1 MVHATSGIGKSEV
14 RHAKNAA
21 GAPQDAAGFRFR
33 NLNGAILMERF
44 RRENLQARY
53 GIGGREI
60 NFLTALVSFTRRWR
74 VVGSGAEARIDSDEA
89 FPSQAA
95 LARMMGV
102 RSVGTVNKAAKACE
116 AAGLLRVNRSASPVF
131 NKQTGRTENP
141 SNRYTVTLLASEV
154 CADAVETVAAVAGEN
169 PLALVRETGE
179 KVPAEVPAAARDRDT
194 EATERDTEPHGMRF
208 GTARDAVEV
217 SGTSSAS
224 RVSSSSR
231 GDAAKEEEDVP
242 LCLSDGRTIT
252 SAKRSGG
259 KYGGFLSDGRRFGCD
274 EATMAALRAGA
285 AVEAREQ
292 KGGYLWLVEAAQGRS
307 RDAEGLRESRTSDC
321 GTRLLLRPN
330 ECRIE
335 RDDAEGCWLFYFNG
349 TESPVGFTDDEQ
361 MARLFTDRNAL
372 VAESSRGERCGA
384 WNAWRKASNG
394 DANGEVALGKPRSAD
409 AAAERPRRASWA
421 S

>member
-1 MVHATSGIGKSEV
+1 MSIPAQKSVGKAGSDTS
-14 RHAKNAA
+14 AA
-21 GAPQDAAGFRFR
+21 ARNVRFR

-74 VVGSGAEARIDSDEA
+74 VVGSGAEARVESDEA

-95 LARMMGV
+95 LARTMGV

-194 EATERDTEPHGMRF
+194 EATEREPEPHGMRF

-217 SGTSSAS
+217 SGASSAS
-224 RVSSSSR
+224 RVSSSSSSR
-231 GDAAKEEEDVP
+231 GGAAKEEEDVP
-242 LCLSDGRTIT
+242 LCLSDGRTVT
-252 SAKRSGG
+252 SAKRGGGG

-274 EATMAALRAGA
+274 EATVDALRAGA

-321 GTRLLLRPN
+321 RSRLLLLPD
-330 ECRIE
+330 ECRVE
-335 RDDAEGCWLFYFNG
+335 RDDAEGCWLFYFDG
-349 TESPVGFTDDEQ
+349 TESPVGFTDDEE
-361 MARLFTDRNAL
+361 MARLFKEGTAL
-372 VAESSRGERCGA
+372 VAERSRGEWDGA
-384 WNAWRKASNG
+384 WIAWRRASN
-394 DANGEVALGKPRSAD
+394 NNEQSEVPLGKPRSAE
-409 AAAERPRRASWA
+409 ARTRSSFAS
-421 S
+421 

>member
-1 MVHATSGIGKSEV
+1 MSIHAQKSVGKAGSDTS
-14 RHAKNAA
+14 AA
-21 GAPQDAAGFRFR
+21 ARNVRFR

-74 VVGSGAEARIDSDEA
+74 VVGSGAEARVESDEA

-95 LARMMGV
+95 LARTMGV

-194 EATERDTEPHGMRF
+194 EATEREPEPHGMRF

-217 SGTSSAS
+217 SGASSAS
-224 RVSSSSR
+224 RVSSSSSR
-231 GDAAKEEEDVP
+231 GGAAKEEEDVP
-242 LCLSDGRTIT
+242 LCLSDGRTVT
-252 SAKRSGG
+252 SAKRGGGG

-274 EATMAALRAGA
+274 EATVDALRAGA

-321 GTRLLLRPN
+321 RTRLLLLPD
-330 ECRIE
+330 ECRVE

-361 MARLFTDRNAL
+361 KARLFKEGTAL
-372 VAESSRGERCGA
+372 VAERSRGEWNGA
-384 WNAWRKASNG
+384 WSAWRTASNK
-394 DANGEVALGKPRSAD
+394 NEQSEVALGKPRSAE
-409 AAAERPRRASWA
+409 ARTRSSFAS
-421 S
+421 

>member
-1 MVHATSGIGKSEV
+1 MVSAKSFVGKV
-14 RHAKNAA
+14 ADGAA
-21 GAPQDAAGFRFR
+21 AAARNVRFR

-53 GIGGREI
+53 GIGAREI

-74 VVGSGAEARIDSDEA
+74 VVGSGAEARVESDEA
-89 FPSQAA
+89 FPSQDA
-95 LARMMGV
+95 LARTMGV
-102 RSVGTVNKAAKACE
+102 KSVGTVNKAAKACE

-131 NKQTGRTENP
+131 NKLTGRTENP

-169 PLALVRETGE
+169 PLALVRDTGE

-231 GDAAKEEEDVP
+231 GGAAKEEEDVP
-242 LCLSDGRTIT
+242 LCLSDGRTVT
-252 SAKRSGG
+252 SAKRSGGG

-274 EATMAALRAGA
+274 EATVDALRAGV

-292 KGGYLWLVEAAQGRS
+292 KNGYQWLVVAAHGRS

-321 GTRLLLRPN
+321 RTRLLLRPD
-330 ECRIE
+330 ECRVE
-335 RDDAEGCWLFYFNG
+335 RDDEQGCWLFYFDG
-349 TESPVGFTDDEQ
+349 TESSVGFTENEE
-361 MARLFTDRNAL
+361 MARRFGEGHAL
-372 VAESSRGERCGA
+372 VADSQYGERNGA
-384 WNAWRKASNG
+384 WCVWRKASNG
-394 DANGEVALGKPRSAD
+394 DANGEVALGKPKSEAGRS
-409 AAAERPRRASWA
+409 RSWA

>member
-1 MVHATSGIGKSEV
+1 MSIPAPKSVGKTSAETST
-14 RHAKNAA
+14 AA
-21 GAPQDAAGFRFR
+21 RNVRFR

-74 VVGSGAEARIDSDEA
+74 VVGAGADARVESDEA

-95 LARMMGV
+95 LARTMGV

-154 CADAVETVAAVAGEN
+154 CSDAVETVAAVAGEN
-169 PLALVRETGE
+169 PLALVRDTGE

-194 EATERDTEPHGMRF
+194 EATEREPEPHGMRF
-208 GTARDAVEV
+208 GTARDGVEV
-217 SGTSSAS
+217 SGASRAS
-224 RVSSSSR
+224 RVSSSSSR
-231 GDAAKEEEDVP
+231 GGAAKEEEDVP
-242 LCLSDGRTIT
+242 LCLSDGRTVT
-252 SAKRSGG
+252 SAKRGGGG
-259 KYGGFLSDGRRFGCD
+259 KYGGFLSDGKRFGCD
-274 EATMAALRAGA
+274 EATMDALRAGA

-292 KGGYLWLVEAAQGRS
+292 KGGYLWLVAAPEARAREASSRVSDDGRY
-307 RDAEGLRESRTSDC
+307 
-321 GTRLLLRPN
+321 RLLHPA
-330 ECRIE
+330 ECTLSE
-335 RDDAEGCWLFYFNG
+335 VDELGWLSFLAADG
-349 TESPVGFTDDEQ
+349 ST
-361 MARLFTDRNAL
+361 
-372 VAESSRGERCGA
+372 VAEAFVERHAHLVEEFRGG
-384 WNAWRKASNG
+384 G
-394 DANGEVALGKPRSAD
+394 QIVARREDDGSWQTI
-409 AAAERPRRASWA
+409 RRASLRERERGKPVTDEERIRGSIA

>member
-1 MVHATSGIGKSEV
+1 
-14 RHAKNAA
+14 
-21 GAPQDAAGFRFR
+21 
-33 NLNGAILMERF
+33 
-44 RRENLQARY
+44 
-53 GIGGREI
+53 
-60 NFLTALVSFTRRWR
+60 VSFTRRWR
-74 VVGSGAEARIDSDEA
+74 VVGSGAEARVESDEA

-95 LARMMGV
+95 LARTMGV

-194 EATERDTEPHGMRF
+194 EATEREPEPHGMRF

-217 SGTSSAS
+217 SGASSAS
-224 RVSSSSR
+224 RVSSSSSR
-231 GDAAKEEEDVP
+231 GGAAKEEEDVP
-242 LCLSDGRTIT
+242 LCLSDGRTVT
-252 SAKRSGG
+252 SAKRGGGG

-274 EATMAALRAGA
+274 EATVDALRAGA

-321 GTRLLLRPN
+321 RTRLLLLPD
-330 ECRIE
+330 ECRVE

-361 MARLFTDRNAL
+361 KARLFKEGTAL
-372 VAESSRGERCGA
+372 VAERSRGEWNGA
-384 WNAWRKASNG
+384 WSAWRTASNK
-394 DANGEVALGKPRSAD
+394 NEQSEVALGKPRSAE
-409 AAAERPRRASWA
+409 ARTRSSFAS
-421 S
+421 